1 LIAWGLLPADVRSQF
16 TWGYWFL
23 AALPPTLIVLIIV
36 LAAIIVIFRP
46 ESEPKI
52 SYKMVQTQLE
62 VLGPLSAKEW
72 ISLGVL
78 CFTVTGWLTVSYHGI
93 DGAWIA
99 LIAFCVLVN
108 TGVLGW
114 QNMKKAIDW
123 ELLLYMGVTL
133 SIPTLMTQARI
144 DQWLVELIAP
154 AIEPFMNNPAWLF
167 IVIALVTYALKLLF
181 TSFLT
186 VVTLS
191 VALVPLS
198 VDVGMSP
205 WIIAM
210 IILMASE
217 VWFFPFQVDWHTM
230 AYSTT
235 EKKGFS
241 YPLMCRLNPIYA
253 LAYIAALIAA
263 IPYWRYLG
271 LIG

>member
-1 LIAWGLLPADVRSQF
+1 M
-16 TWGYWFL
+16 
-23 AALPPTLIVLIIV
+23 V
-36 LAAIIVIFRP
+36 LAAIVLIFRP

-52 SYKMVQTQLE
+52 SYKMVQTQLD
-62 VLGPLSAKEW
+62 VLGPPSAKEW

-114 QNMKKAIDW
+114 QNLKKAIDW

-133 SIPTLMTQARI
+133 SIPTLLTQARI
-144 DQWLVELIAP
+144 DQWLVELMTP
-154 AIEPFMNNPAWLF
+154 AIEPFMNHPASF
-167 IVIALVTYALKLLF
+167 FVVIALLTYALKLFF

-241 YPLMCRLNPIYA
+241 YPLMCRVNPIYA
-253 LAYIAALIAA
+253 LAYITALIAA

-271 LIG
+271 LMG

>member
-1 LIAWGLLPADVRSQF
+1 
-16 TWGYWFL
+16 
-23 AALPPTLIVLIIV
+23 
-36 LAAIIVIFRP
+36 
-46 ESEPKI
+46 
-52 SYKMVQTQLE
+52 
-62 VLGPLSAKEW
+62 
-72 ISLGVL
+72 
-78 CFTVTGWLTVSYHGI
+78 
-93 DGAWIA
+93 
-99 LIAFCVLVN
+99 
-108 TGVLGW
+108 
-114 QNMKKAIDW
+114 
-123 ELLLYMGVTL
+123 MGVTL
-133 SIPTLMTQARI
+133 SIPTLLTQARI

-154 AIEPFMNNPAWLF
+154 AIEPFMNHPASF
-167 IVIALVTYALKLLF
+167 FVVIALLTYALKLFF

-253 LAYIAALIAA
+253 LAYITALIAA